1 MSRALSGF
9 LDDVDLDEVLRVLA
23 LSRRSGLLDVLG
35 PEARAEL
42 HFVGGRL
49 VRSRLHDSTETVGAM
64 LTRHNIMRA
73 DDIADGD
80 AGAETLEALVA
91 RVERNGT
98 HRQLLVRVDDVIAE
112 HLEET
117 AHRILQWRSGS
128 FSFRVTSDV
137 SAPLRYAGDTALT
150 LPSGI
155 DADELAREARRRRVE
170 RQGDPLVGFGAPRAR
185 SRSLV
190 PGRVEVLVVDDD
202 PIFLASVEQALTNAG
217 VPLIALPSA
226 QRAMDRIDSVV
237 DDDINAVVVD
247 LIMPRST
254 GRGILGG
261 LEFLREAHLRGCA
274 DRVFL
279 ALDAPH
285 DDAEALAIK
294 LGAQVVFKP
303 KERDDLPLFLNPILT
318 RLQRAPL
325 ATPGFDL
332 ARELSRELPD
342 ADELRDQWQTS
353 AHAHQG
359 DDAVKSLETL
369 KALLGELNDPSF
381 EEEIPLLLLRF
392 ASAFFVRGALFS
404 IDRTRNELVGLGG
417 FGVGSADPGRLVR
430 NIRVPLNADTVFAR
444 AVAERCG
451 VRQPFWDSEWNTRF
465 VALLGGPRPR
475 EVYTAPLMS
484 PRGLEGVLYAD
495 NRTDPRPFP
504 DIALLEIFLQQ
515 ASAALE
521 RATLV
526 RELEVLR
533 TSQPPTAASSVPP
546 ELSVP
551 SASAHQAPER
561 S

>member
-1 MSRALSGF
+1 MSRPLSGF
-9 LDDVDLDEVLRVLA
+9 LDDVDLDEVLRVVA
-23 LSRRSGLLDVLG
+23 LSRRAGLLEVLG

-49 VRSRLHDSTETVGAM
+49 VRTRLHDNAETVGAM
-64 LTRHNIMRA
+64 LVRQGVLRAEDLA
-73 DDIADGD
+73 DDDAD
-80 AGAETLEALVA
+80 AETLEALVA
-91 RVERNGT
+91 RIERDGN
-98 HRQLLVRVDDVIAE
+98 HRQLLVRVDDVVAE
-112 HLEET
+112 QLEET
-117 AHRILQWRSGS
+117 AHRVLQWRSGS
-128 FSFRVTSDV
+128 FSFRVTADT

-155 DADELAREARRRRVE
+155 DADELAREARRRRTE
-170 RQGDPLVGFGAPRAR
+170 RQGDPLMGFGAPRAR
-185 SRSLV
+185 ARSLV
-190 PGRVEVLVVDDD
+190 PGRVEVIVVDDD
-202 PIFLASVEQALTNAG
+202 PAFLASVETALSDAG
-217 VPLIALPSA
+217 VPLMALPSA
-226 QRAMDRIDSVV
+226 QRAIDRLDAAVE
-237 DDDINAVVVD
+237 DDVNALVFD
-247 LIMPRST
+247 LVMPRSS
-254 GRGILGG
+254 GRGVLGG
-261 LEFLREAHLRGCA
+261 LELLREANIRGVA

-279 ALDAPH
+279 TLDAPH
-285 DDAEALAIK
+285 EDAEALATS
-294 LGAQVVFKP
+294 LGAHVVFKP
-303 KERDDLPLFLNPILT
+303 KDREELPHFLNPILT
-318 RLQRAPL
+318 HLQRAPL

-404 IDRTRNELVGLGG
+404 IDKGKGELVGLGG
-417 FGVGSADPGRLVR
+417 FGVGGADPGRLVR
-430 NIRVPLNADTVFAR
+430 SIRIPLGADTVFAR

-451 VRQPFWDSEWNTRF
+451 VRQPFWDSEWNSRF
-465 VALLGGPRPR
+465 VGLLGGPRPR

-495 NRTDPRPFP
+495 NSTDPRPFP

-533 TSQPPTAASSVPP
+533 TSIPPGPASTVSAEAPHALPEQP
-546 ELSVP
+546 
-551 SASAHQAPER
+551 
-561 S
+561 